1 MHDHHMTKTSVTP
14 GDAAWQRLGRATGI
28 AGLTTVVLLFVV
40 LVGSRTEPSFDAPA
54 AEFLTHYQAPNT
66 VASPFRSFVLT
77 IALISFVWFGVALS
91 ILLRRAEGV
100 APWRSSIAMVS
111 GVLFVALV
119 LSGNEVA
126 AVFTADDLDP
136 QIARYA
142 FEESQ
147 AAFAN
152 ARVAL
157 GSFAIC
163 CGWVM
168 VATRFLPRWIGW
180 LAIVSGGGLVLCRID
195 WSNLIWLVPYLLFW
209 SWVLMVAVLLLRRSF
224 HGAGRAD

>member
-1 MHDHHMTKTSVTP
+1 MTP
-14 GDAAWQRLGRATGI
+14 GAAAWQGLGRATAI
-28 AGLTTVVLLFVV
+28 AGLTTVVLSFVV
-40 LVGSRTEPSFDAPA
+40 LVGSATEPAFDAPA
-54 AEFLTHYQAPNT
+54 AEFLAHYQSPNT
-66 VASPFRSFVLT
+66 VGSPLRSFGLT
-77 IALISFVWFGVALS
+77 LALVSFVWFGVALS
-91 ILLRRAEGV
+91 ILLRRAEGE

-111 GVLFVALV
+111 AVLFAALV
-119 LSGNEVA
+119 LSGSEVA

-157 GSFAIC
+157 GSFAVC
-163 CGWVM
+163 CGWVIA
-168 VATRFLPRWIGW
+168 ATRFLPQWVGW

-195 WSNLIWLVPYLLFW
+195 WSNMIWLVPYLLFW
-209 SWVLMVAVLLLRRSF
+209 AWVLTVAILLLRRSF
-224 HGAGRAD
+224 LRAPHGQ

>member
-1 MHDHHMTKTSVTP
+1 MTERPVP
-14 GDAAWQRLGRATGI
+14 RDAAAWRRLGSATGI
-28 AGLTTVVLLFVV
+28 AGVTTVVLLFAV
-40 LVGSRTEPSFDAPA
+40 LVGSRAEPPFDAPA

-66 VASPFRSFVLT
+66 VASPFRSFALT
-77 IALISFVWFGVALS
+77 IALVSFVWFGVALS

-157 GSFAIC
+157 GSFAVC

-180 LAIVSGGGLVLCRID
+180 LAIASGGGLVLCRID
-195 WSNLIWLVPYLLFW
+195 WSNMIWLLPYLVFW
-209 SWVLMVAVLLLRRSF
+209 SWVLTVAVLLLRRSF
-224 HGAGRAD
+224 RGAGEAD